1 MAHAFHGLEPRAR
14 NHGRRLF
21 ARRERQQRIRRAV
34 NDKRRNPNLPE
45 RLRPVSA
52 REDRKQLPLR
62 RLHVERRVLDAVE
75 HPLERLDVAAKG
87 GPREISRI
95 SSLASSFVRAGP
107 LGRMIFQ
114 IVPSLPRPVAGLPV
128 ADESDAS
135 ERILS
140 G

>member
-1 MAHAFHGLEPRAR
+1 MSSGVSSMRSSIRSSASTSPRKA
-14 NHGRRLF
+14 G
-21 ARRERQQRIRRAV
+21 
-34 NDKRRNPNLPE
+34 PE
-45 RLRPVSA
+45 SA
-52 REDRKQLPLR
+52 SR
-62 RLHVERRVLDAVE
+62 
-75 HPLERLDVAAKG
+75 
-87 GPREISRI
+87 ISRI

>member
-1 MAHAFHGLEPRAR
+1 MTSVGTRICPSASDLFPLARIASSCRFVASMSSGVSSMRSSIRSSASTSPRKA
-14 NHGRRLF
+14 G
-21 ARRERQQRIRRAV
+21 
-34 NDKRRNPNLPE
+34 PE
-45 RLRPVSA
+45 SA
-52 REDRKQLPLR
+52 SR
-62 RLHVERRVLDAVE
+62 
-75 HPLERLDVAAKG
+75 
-87 GPREISRI
+87 ISRI